1 MPSPVLK
8 FMKLRPDAILPT
20 KGTSGAAAYDLYAV
34 EPVIFR
40 QNRLVNTAGTGLR
53 IEVPPGYVGLV
64 CSRSGL
70 ASNQKIFVVNAP
82 GVIDEDYRGEL
93 KVILGMLPTDVA
105 WPSFDA
111 TVLQPGSR
119 IAQLMLMPVTQ
130 LQIEETANL
139 STTERG
145 VNGLGSTG
153 I

>member
-1 MPSPVLK
+1 MSSPVLK
-8 FMKLRPDAILPT
+8 FMKLRPDATLPT
-20 KGTSGAAAYDLYAV
+20 KGTSGAAAYDIYAV

-40 QNRLVNTAGTGLR
+40 QNRLVNTVSTGLQ

-119 IAQLMLMPVTQ
+119 IAQLMLMPVVQ
-130 LQIEETANL
+130 LQIEEAANF

-145 VNGLGSTG
+145 ANGLGSTG
-153 I
+153 A

>member
-1 MPSPVLK
+1 MPAPILK

-20 KGTSGAAAYDLYAV
+20 KGTSGAAAYDIYAV

-40 QNRLVNTAGTGLR
+40 QNRLVNTASTGLR
-53 IEVPPGYVGLV
+53 IEVPAGYVGLV

-70 ASNQKIFVVNAP
+70 AANQKIFVLNAP

-93 KVILGMLPTDVA
+93 KIILGMLPTDVA

-119 IAQLMLMPVTQ
+119 IAQLMVMPVTQ
-130 LQIEETANL
+130 LQIEETANF

-153 I
+153 S

>member
-1 MPSPVLK
+1 MPSPILK
-8 FMKLRPDAILPT
+8 FMKLRPDAILPI

-40 QNRLVNTAGTGLR
+40 QNRLVNTVSTGLR
-53 IEVPPGYVGLV
+53 IELPPGHVGLV

-70 ASNQKIFVVNAP
+70 AAKEKLFVLNAP
-82 GVIDEDYRGEL
+82 GIIDEDYRGEL

-119 IAQLMLMPVTQ
+119 IAQLMVMPVAQ
-130 LQIEETANL
+130 FQIEETAEF

-145 VNGLGSTG
+145 EGGLGSTG
-153 I
+153 M

>member
-1 MPSPVLK
+1 MSPPILK

-40 QNRLVNTAGTGLR
+40 QNRLVNTVSTGLR
-53 IEVPPGYVGLV
+53 IEVPPGHVGLV

-119 IAQLMLMPVTQ
+119 IAQLMLMPVVQ
-130 LQIEETANL
+130 LQIEETVNF

-145 VNGLGSTG
+145 ANGLGSTG
-153 I
+153 A